1 MRLDHLLS
9 MENVRDSNGVT
20 DRSEFKSRQKPKQK
34 KIDFTDGENSGLARS
49 EYESV
54 VVQF

>member
-34 KIDFTDGENSGLARS
+34 KIDFTDGENSGLARG